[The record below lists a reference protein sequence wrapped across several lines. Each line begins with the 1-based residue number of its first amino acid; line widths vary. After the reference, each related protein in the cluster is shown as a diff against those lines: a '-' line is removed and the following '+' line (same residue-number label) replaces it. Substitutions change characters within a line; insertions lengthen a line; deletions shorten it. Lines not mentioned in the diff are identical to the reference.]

1 MAHKHEYYIYEGDQE
16 ARYDDLTSKGMDPQ
30 TARAKLGI
38 KAVQGPEKPSGF
50 TVPADSPGE
59 IYRSTFPK
67 PDALGVEAAHRLV
80 EQGIDE
86 KFAKKVADGDLTPN
100 EAAAR
105 KIVEQARHQ

>member
-67 PDALGVEAAHRLV
+67 PDALGV
-80 EQGIDE
+80 DE